1 MVISED
7 DLVLNRARHEVSG
20 RAVFRMVPPGFKDLC
35 TALTGNSPFCL
46 VKLLERCLG
55 RGLSV

>member
-1 MVISED
+1 MEITELSFFFVVISKD

-35 TALTGNSPFCL
+35 TALTGN
-46 VKLLERCLG
+46 
-55 RGLSV
+55 

>member
-1 MVISED
+1 MVISKD

-20 RAVFRMVPPGFKDLC
+20 RAVFRMVPTCFKDLS
-35 TALTGNSPFCL
+35 TALTENSQFCL